1 MSTLKDALCL
11 LAIFFAYGIT
21 GHMDYEDAVMLEET
35 QRNLRPSASTDCWPT
50 ITSPTGHPAAQV
62 RHLRSDPQRDDQSDP
77 ASGTPPEAIELCP
90 PVVY

>member
-35 QRNLRPSASTDCWPT
+35 KQTPRRSASTDCWRA
-50 ITSPTGHPAAQV
+50 INARTGSPAAQV
-62 RHLRSDPQRDDQSDP
+62 HHAGAYPLSNDLLAPT
-77 ASGTPPEAIELCP
+77 SGPPPEATELCT
-90 PVVY
+90 PVIF

>member
-21 GHMDYEDAVMLEET
+21 GHMDYEDAVMLEEN
-35 QRNLRPSASTDCWPT
+35 QRHLQPSASTNCWPT
-50 ITSPTGHPAAQV
+50 ITSPTGDSSAQV
-62 RHLRSDPQRDDQSDP
+62 RHLGSDPKSDNLSDP

-90 PVVY
+90 PVIR